1 MKLKLLIVALMICV
15 AGFAQKATVSGTITD
30 KDLNNETLPFAN
42 VTIKGTTTSVQTDLD
57 GKYELEANPG
67 SYTLV
72 FSFLGYES
80 QEEKVTL
87 TAGQK
92 LILNKTLGSGS
103 VTVEEVVIES
113 IQSRQKETALLME
126 QQKSIEIK
134 QNIGAQELSR
144 KGIGDVATAVAK
156 TSGVSKQEGS
166 NNVYVRGLGDRYNS
180 TSMNGLPIPSN
191 DPQNKNVALD
201 LFTTDIVEYIS
212 IDKVYSP
219 RLFGDFAGGNVDIV
233 SKDYRGQGMLEV
245 SVGSRANTNAIGKAD
260 DFFLQ
265 RGPSKTGF
273 VSYGIPNNPLG
284 SYSFENSL
292 NPKKEVPF
300 GGTFGLRAGKTFD
313 IGEDGRLSLFGT
325 ASFDSGYEFREG
337 IGRTVNA
344 QGASLK
350 DFDQA
355 QYSYKTNATGM
366 FNANY
371 RINNANKIGYN
382 FLFVNSSDQTRET
395 YFGFDRD
402 FENNTADLFV
412 QRGTFIQNTLMI
424 NQLLGNH
431 KITDKIEADWGV
443 SYNKVEG
450 DMPDRTQ
457 NKTFFDPAT
466 GQSILAQRTPTDN
479 QRYFQNLVEDEIA
492 ANLAVSYKLGNNANG
507 DSRGKVSVGY
517 NGRFKKRDFEAI
529 QFNFNITQLG
539 QNTSVNPNNLDAF
552 FNQENYQSG
561 QLFSTSAFAGMTP
574 QTYDGEQNI
583 HAGFGTLEYR
593 LSEKLSTIVGLR
605 FEKLEQT
612 VNWRTQLNAAG
623 GTNTFDRNEFLPSL
637 VMKYELND
645 TQNLRLAA
653 SKTYTLP
660 QFKERALFI
669 YEDVLETK
677 IGNPDLYPSQDYNFD
692 LKWEMFPK
700 NDEIFS
706 ATLFGKLIMDPI
718 NEVNLAS
725 STNDI
730 SWVNIGNQ
738 GYVIGAEFEARKNI
752 FDFDGEQ
759 TNKLSFGIN
768 ASVMKTYQDIDPEK
782 IRRETKGRLN
792 ITPTERTSGF
802 TGASDLVMNAD
813 LTYTKDWS
821 NNTGIMATIAYTYNS
836 DKLYALGIE
845 EKGHLV
851 DKAIGSLDLILK
863 TKITENLGLDFGARN
878 ILNPTFKR
886 VQENADADVPVL
898 TYKRGATLGLGVNYK
913 F

>member
-1 MKLKLLIVALMICV
+1 MKIKLLIVALLFCV
-15 AGFAQKATVSGTITD
+15 AGFAQKATVSGVITD
-30 KDLNNETLPFAN
+30 KDLNNETLPFATI
-42 VTIKGTTTSVQTDLD
+42 TIKGTTTSVQTDLD
-57 GKYELEANPG
+57 GKYELEITPG
-67 SYTLV
+67 NFTLV

-80 QEEKVTL
+80 QEEKITV
-87 TAGQK
+87 TAGQNLVLYK
-92 LILNKTLGSGS
+92 SLGSGS

-233 SKDYRGQGMLEV
+233 SKDYRGNGMFEI
-245 SVGSRANTNAIGKAD
+245 SIGSRANSNAVAKAG
-260 DFFLQ
+260 DFYLQ
-265 RGPSKTGF
+265 QGPNKTGF
-273 VSYGIPNNPLG
+273 VSYGVPANPLTA
-284 SYSFENSL
+284 YTFENSL
-292 NPKKEVPF
+292 NPVKEMPF
-300 GGTFGLRAGKTFD
+300 GGNIGLKAGKTFD
-313 IGEDGRLSLFGT
+313 IGEDGRLSLFAT
-325 ASFDSGYEFREG
+325 AGFDSGYEYRDG

-344 QGASLK
+344 QGAPMK
-350 DFDQA
+350 DFEQA

-382 FLFVNSSDQTRET
+382 FLFVNSSDQSRET

-402 FENNTADLFV
+402 FENDDANLFV

-431 KITDKIEADWGV
+431 KLTDKIEADWGV

-450 DMPDRTQ
+450 DMPDRVQ
-457 NKTFFDPAT
+457 NKSFTNNIS
-466 GQSILAQRTPTDN
+466 GESILAQRTPTDN

-492 ANLAVSYKLGNNANG
+492 ANLVLSYKLPQNAMG
-507 DSRGKVSVGY
+507 DSRGKVSLGY

-529 QFNFNITQLG
+529 QFNFNLSQIG
-539 QNTSVNPNNLDAF
+539 QNTPVNPNNLDAF
-552 FNQENYQSG
+552 FNQQNFSSG
-561 QLFSTSAFAGMTP
+561 LFTTSSFAGMTP

-583 HAGFGTLEYR
+583 HAGFGTLEYKI
-593 LSEKLSTIVGLR
+593 SEKLSTVLGLR
-605 FEKLEQT
+605 FEKVEQI
-612 VNWRTQLNAAG
+612 VNWRTQLDAGG
-623 GTNTFDRNEFLPSL
+623 GTNSFDRNEFLPSL
-637 VMKYELND
+637 IMKYELND
-645 TQNLRLAA
+645 TQNLRFAA

-677 IGNPDLYPSQDYNFD
+677 IGNPDLYPSQDYNVD
-692 LKWEMFPK
+692 IKWEMFPK
-700 NDEIFS
+700 KDEIFS
-706 ATLFGKLIMDPI
+706 ATIFGKLIMDPI

-730 SWVNIGNQ
+730 SWVNIGDQ
-738 GYVIGAEFEARKNI
+738 GYVFGAEVEARKNI
-752 FDFDGEQ
+752 FDLDGDL
-759 TNKLSFGIN
+759 TNRLSFGIN
-768 ASVMKTYQDIDPEK
+768 ASVMKTHQDIDPEK
-782 IRRETKGRLN
+782 IRTETNGRLN
-792 ITPTERTSGF
+792 INPTDNTSSF
-802 TGASDLVMNAD
+802 TGASDLVFNAD
-813 LTYTKDWS
+813 LTYVKDFS
-821 NNTGIMATIAYTYNS
+821 NDRNIMATLAYTYNS

-845 EKGHLV
+845 QKGNLV
-851 DKAIGSLDLILK
+851 DKAIGSLDLIFK
-863 TKITENLGLDFGARN
+863 TKLSENLGLDLGARN
-878 ILNPTFKR
+878 LLNPTFKR
-886 VQENADADVPVL
+886 VQENADANIPVL
-898 TYKRGATLGLGVNYK
+898 TYKRGVSFAIGVNYQ